1 MSGYRIVQ
9 KASNLIIAICGY
21 QQYDSNKKYKLSDF
35 VVKTIDRDVSLYFSC
50 LTGEL
55 VEVSDTDSA
64 YEYLINHW
72 FYIEYGVNEKINVP
86 KLHKLIQS
94 LRLNQKKSITD
105 FQIIT
110 TTECNANC
118 FYCYEAKYRKM
129 SMSTMTADK
138 VVDFIAKYASGNK
151 VKVMWYGGE
160 PLLNSNIIDYISV
173 KLASTGIEYTSSII
187 SNGLL
192 FTDSIVDRAM
202 ESWNLTNARITLDGT
217 EQIYNK
223 IKAYKDTS
231 VNSFSLVIS
240 NIEKLINA
248 GISVTIR
255 INVGQ
260 YNINDVF
267 ILVDQLCDRFIDT
280 KLINFMIRT
289 LRNTENNHNIEGD
302 RQIQVELLK
311 QIIQLQDLIYNAG
324 FDLFNGQISSYLTYN
339 FCRAD
344 SGSFIIVKPNG
355 ELTFCGENFNED
367 CKGSIFDEKSILQIP
382 DMTRDVY
389 PKKEVCD
396 NCPRYIMCQPSKL
409 CPAMKTPICS
419 EAEKMFVM
427 HNLDLSIKE
436 KYRHFLHT

>member
-35 VVKTIDRDVSLYFSC
+35 VVKTIDSDVSLYFSC

-118 FYCYEAKYRKM
+118 FYCYEAKYRKI

-138 VVDFIAKYASGNK
+138 VVDFIAKHASGNK

-173 KLASTGIEYTSSII
+173 KLASAGIEYTSSII

-217 EQIYNK
+217 EQIYNR
-223 IKAYKDTS
+223 IKAYKDIS
-231 VNSFSLVIS
+231 VNPFSLVIS
-240 NIEKLINA
+240 NIEKLINKL
-248 GISVTIR
+248 
-255 INVGQ
+255 
-260 YNINDVF
+260 NI
-267 ILVDQLCDRFIDT
+267 I
-280 KLINFMIRT
+280 
-289 LRNTENNHNIEGD
+289 
-302 RQIQVELLK
+302 
-311 QIIQLQDLIYNAG
+311 
-324 FDLFNGQISSYLTYN
+324 
-339 FCRAD
+339 
-344 SGSFIIVKPNG
+344 
-355 ELTFCGENFNED
+355 
-367 CKGSIFDEKSILQIP
+367 
-382 DMTRDVY
+382 
-389 PKKEVCD
+389 
-396 NCPRYIMCQPSKL
+396 
-409 CPAMKTPICS
+409 
-419 EAEKMFVM
+419 
-427 HNLDLSIKE
+427 
-436 KYRHFLHT
+436 